1 MNSRTNRLQYLL
13 PRAFL
18 HSFFLCL
25 QFNNLKKLLLTL
37 RSVFQKKHHKC
48 CYRRTSSN
56 VNTVKEICR
65 WYRSQFN
72 KFEKAW
78 VRVEILYF
86 DFRKTPSYQNIK
98 SSKVVTF
105 EICEIF
111 STISHTYGTIKPP
124 WWAAISILWQV
135 TKFIKKSHLFNT
147 RHSTY
152 TVAIKLRDDILKV
165 MNKD

>member
-111 STISHTYGTIKPP
+111 SNYYLSYVRDYKATLVGGNKYFTTGDKIYKEISLIQHMSFDI
-124 WWAAISILWQV
+124 
-135 TKFIKKSHLFNT
+135 
-147 RHSTY
+147 HSCNKVKGWY
-152 TVAIKLRDDILKV
+152 TQSDE
-165 MNKD
+165 